1 MYIPALY
8 REDDLT
14 VLHNLMRQHSFAT
27 LVTFDGSRPFA
38 SHLPFLLDTEQGE
51 YGTLRAHMA
60 RANPQWQQF
69 QEGQEALVIFEG
81 PHAYIS
87 PSWYETHPSVPT
99 WNYVAIHAY
108 GVPRLLDEDA
118 LIRLLYELTATFEAA
133 SAPSA
138 AYTLTEDYVQKLARG
153 VVGFEI
159 EIARLEGKLK
169 MSQKSSPADRE
180 GAIAALQA
188 SGNAMNI
195 ATADWMRAVQQRA
208 VLAEESDA
216 PTRK

>member
-1 MYIPALY
+1 MYIPAWF
-8 REDDLT
+8 REDDLN
-14 VLHNLMRQHSFAT
+14 VLHNLMRQYSFAT
-27 LVTFDGSRPFA
+27 LVTFDGNSPFA
-38 SHLPFLLDTEQGE
+38 SHLPFFLDTEQGE
-51 YGTLRAHMA
+51 YGTLRAHLA
-60 RANPQWQQF
+60 RGNAQWQQF

-108 GVPRLLDEDA
+108 GVPRLLDENG
-118 LIRLLYELTATFEAA
+118 LLTLLQDLTTMFEAA
-133 SAPSA
+133 STSDWKYDLP
-138 AYTLTEDYVQKLARG
+138 EDYVRKVARG
-153 VVGFEI
+153 IVGFEI
-159 EIARLEGKLK
+159 EITRLEGKLK

-188 SGNAMNI
+188 SGNGMNI
-195 ATADWMRAVQQRA
+195 ATADWMRAVQRRA
-208 VLAEESDA
+208 ALAEESDA